1 MRVFYLNHHRMPFVW
16 WMTSFALMGC
26 VAFEPVAQSD
36 VEQLDERPVVALL
49 PIGFD
54 LEITKLSYLKT
65 VEETLSPE
73 EESKQLADT
82 LEEIHH
88 RLIHSGSLGKEGC
101 AMSYSL
107 SVPMVIVL
115 LSLLTGCGS
124 TVQPGQ
130 RGLRWHPF
138 TEGLSTKPLQN
149 GFYWRAPWNDVYV
162 YDVKWQSYTEP
173 VDALSA
179 DDLQVNIKAVV
190 ILRPIAEEIH
200 DLAQEVGS
208 DFYSRI
214 VRPEFMASVRSV
226 VSGYPMVTVPEKSVE
241 IASKVQAVVVE
252 KLKGRHLEIQSIAL
266 ADVDF
271 PQIVLSAIEQKQA
284 KEQQKEQKEF
294 ELIIAEK
301 DAEIARRR
309 ARGQGDAIR
318 IRSEGEAQ
326 GMQIRAEGQA
336 RAQEKITKTLTP
348 EYLRYKLYDS
358 PNSKVVL
365 VPDQLKMPVI
375 INPGTEPT
383 GRLSPEDFEPRP
395 LTQGEGEQR

>member
-1 MRVFYLNHHRMPFVW
+1 MRHHLTV
-16 WMTSFALMGC
+16 SSLIVVLM
-26 VAFEPVAQSD
+26 
-36 VEQLDERPVVALL
+36 
-49 PIGFD
+49 
-54 LEITKLSYLKT
+54 
-65 VEETLSPE
+65 
-73 EESKQLADT
+73 
-82 LEEIHH
+82 
-88 RLIHSGSLGKEGC
+88 
-101 AMSYSL
+101 
-107 SVPMVIVL
+107 
-115 LSLLTGCGS
+115 LTAACGS

-138 TEGLSTKPLQN
+138 TEGLSSQPLKN

-162 YDVKWQSYTEP
+162 YDVKWQSYTEN

-179 DDLQVNIKAVV
+179 DDLQVMIKAVV

-200 DLAQEVGS
+200 FLAQEVGP
-208 DFYSRI
+208 DWYSRI
-214 VRPEFMASVRSV
+214 VRPEFMAAVRSV

-241 IASKVQAVVVE
+241 IASKIQAVIEE
-252 KLKGRHLEIQSIAL
+252 KLKGRHLDIQSIAM

-271 PQIVLSAIEQKQA
+271 PQIVLGAIEQKQA

-309 ARGQGDAIR
+309 ARGEGDAIR

-326 GMQIRAEGQA
+326 GAQIRAEGQA

-365 VPDQLKMPVI
+365 LPDQAKVPVI
-375 INPGTEPT
+375 INADTERTRSLPQ
-383 GRLSPEDFEPRP
+383 GDFDPRP
-395 LTQGEGEQR
+395 LTQIESEPR

>member
-1 MRVFYLNHHRMPFVW
+1 MRHHLTP
-16 WMTSFALMGC
+16 C
-26 VAFEPVAQSD
+26 
-36 VEQLDERPVVALL
+36 LL
-49 PIGFD
+49 IGV
-54 LEITKLSYLKT
+54 L
-65 VEETLSPE
+65 TLT
-73 EESKQLADT
+73 A
-82 LEEIHH
+82 
-88 RLIHSGSLGKEGC
+88 
-101 AMSYSL
+101 A
-107 SVPMVIVL
+107 
-115 LSLLTGCGS
+115 CGS

-130 RGLRWHPF
+130 RGLRWHPL
-138 TEGLSTKPLQN
+138 TEGLSSQPLKN

-162 YDVKWQSYTEP
+162 YDVRWQSYTET

-200 DLAQEVGS
+200 FLAQEVGS
-208 DFYSRI
+208 DFYTRI
-214 VRPEFMASVRSV
+214 VRPEFMAAVRSV

-241 IASKVQAVVVE
+241 IANKVQGVVVE
-252 KLKGRHLEIQSIAL
+252 KLKGRHLDIQSIAL

-271 PQIVLSAIEQKQA
+271 PQIVLGAIEQKQA

-309 ARGQGDAIR
+309 ARGEGDAIR

-365 VPDQLKMPVI
+365 LPDQLKIPVI
-375 INPGTEPT
+375 INPGMEHTRSLPPMD
-383 GRLSPEDFEPRP
+383 GEPRP
-395 LTQGEGEQR
+395 FVQGDSDAR

>member
-1 MRVFYLNHHRMPFVW
+1 MR
-16 WMTSFALMGC
+16 
-26 VAFEPVAQSD
+26 
-36 VEQLDERPVVALL
+36 
-49 PIGFD
+49 
-54 LEITKLSYLKT
+54 
-65 VEETLSPE
+65 
-73 EESKQLADT
+73 
-82 LEEIHH
+82 H
-88 RLIHSGSLGKEGC
+88 RLTPC
-101 AMSYSL
+101 
-107 SVPMVIVL
+107 L
-115 LSLLTGCGS
+115 LIGLFMLTAACGS

-130 RGLRWHPF
+130 RGLRWHPL
-138 TEGLSTKPLQN
+138 TEGLSSQPLKN

-162 YDVKWQSYTEP
+162 YDVRWQSYTET

-200 DLAQEVGS
+200 FLAQEVGS
-208 DFYSRI
+208 DFYARI
-214 VRPEFMASVRSV
+214 VRPEFMAAVRSV

-241 IASKVQAVVVE
+241 IANKVQGVVVE
-252 KLKGRHLEIQSIAL
+252 KLKGRHLDIQSIAL

-271 PQIVLSAIEQKQA
+271 PQIVLGAIEQKQA

-309 ARGQGDAIR
+309 ARGEGDAIR

-365 VPDQLKMPVI
+365 VPDQLKFPVI
-375 INPGTEPT
+375 INPGTEHTRSLP
-383 GRLSPEDFEPRP
+383 PM
-395 LTQGEGEQR
+395 EGESRPFGQGDSDLR